1 MLRTSSSQLW
11 HRQSGS
17 LQLILHN
24 VHFEK
29 CLPDDRRAQYRS
41 NLARFVQQKDLAET
55 RRLRSLLVISVAFF
69 ILVCSPCLP
78 AKGLRSSRPWHLGPA
93 CKPGV
98 KT

>member
-1 MLRTSSSQLW
+1 MLHTSSSQLWQLW

-41 NLARFVQQKDLAET
+41 NLARFLQQKDLAET
-55 RRLRSLLVISVAFF
+55 RRLRSLLVILCCFLYFGLFSLLAREGSSF
-69 ILVCSPCLP
+69 LP
-78 AKGLRSSRPWHLGPA
+78 SLALRSSM
-93 CKPGV
+93 
-98 KT
+98 